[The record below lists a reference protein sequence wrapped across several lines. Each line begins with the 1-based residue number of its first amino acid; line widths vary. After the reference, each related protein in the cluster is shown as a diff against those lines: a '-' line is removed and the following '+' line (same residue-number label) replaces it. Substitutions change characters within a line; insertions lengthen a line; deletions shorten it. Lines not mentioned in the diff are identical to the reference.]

1 MSGADALGAF
11 IPGPRLARPG
21 AASGVLAGLA
31 FAVKDVMDVAGTST
45 GNGHPDWLATHPP
58 AARSAVAVERLL
70 AAGASLAGKTIAD
83 ELCYSLTGENVHY
96 GTPLNPA
103 APDRVPGGSSSGS
116 ASATAGGAV
125 DFALG
130 TDCGGSVRVPSSY
143 CGLFGMRPTHGR
155 IPLDGVAPFAPS
167 FDCVGW
173 FARDA
178 VLLERVGRVLL
189 ADAAP
194 ALPLTR
200 LTAPREAFGLLSPE
214 AAAALEPSLRL
225 AQETIAP
232 CEEIALT
239 TDGLDAWSATF
250 RTLQAAEIWTSVGPW
265 IERVRPAFGP
275 GVKERFDAARAVS
288 ASAVEAAAAHRTAI
302 RARLGDL
309 LQAGTAFLMPTVPR
323 PAPLRGM
330 ATAEVEVTTR
340 HLAMNLLCVA
350 GLGGLPQV
358 SLPLAQVDG
367 APFGLSLVGPAGSD
381 TALLRAASAMA
392 DRWR

>member
-1 MSGADALGAF
+1 MSAVEALGAF

-21 AASGVLAGLA
+21 APAGPLAGLT

-45 GNGHPDWLATHPP
+45 GNGHPDWLTTHPP
-58 AARSAVAVERLL
+58 AARSAVAVDRLL
-70 AAGASLAGKTIAD
+70 DAGASLAGKTIAD

-116 ASATAGGAV
+116 ASATAGSVV

-155 IPLDGVAPFAPS
+155 IPLEGVAPFAPS

-178 VLLERVGRVLL
+178 GLLERVGRVLL

-194 ALPLTR
+194 APPLTR
-200 LTAPREAFGLLSPE
+200 LLAPREAFALLSPE
-214 AAAALEPSLRL
+214 AAAALAPALRL

-232 CEEIALT
+232 GAEIALAP
-239 TDGLDAWSATF
+239 DGLDAWSATF
-250 RTLQAAEIWTSVGPW
+250 RTLQAAEIWASVGPW
-265 IERVRPAFGP
+265 IEAVRPAFGP
-275 GVKERFDAARAVS
+275 GVKERFDAARTIS
-288 ASAVEAAAAHRTAI
+288 PSAVEAACAHRAAI

-309 LQAGTAFLMPTVPR
+309 LQPGTAFLMPTVPR

-330 ATAEVEVTTR
+330 ATAEVEVVTR
-340 HLAMNLLCVA
+340 HLAMNLLCIA

-358 SLPLAQVDG
+358 SLPLARLEGV
-367 APFGLSLVGPAGSD
+367 PFGLSLVGPAGSD
-381 TALLRAASAMA
+381 TALLSAAVAMA
-392 DRWR
+392 GG

>member
-58 AARSAVAVERLL
+58 AARSAVAVDRLL

-189 ADAAP
+189 ADATP
-194 ALPLTR
+194 AQPVTR
-200 LTAPREAFGLLSPE
+200 LIAPREAFGILSPE
-214 AAAALEPSLRL
+214 AAEALAPALRL

-232 CEEIALT
+232 CEEIALA
-239 TDGLDAWSATF
+239 TDALDAWSATF

-275 GVKERFDAARAVS
+275 GVKERFDAARAV
-288 ASAVEAAAAHRTAI
+288 APSAVEAAAAHRTAI
-302 RARLGDL
+302 RSRLRDL

-340 HLAMNLLCVA
+340 HLAMNLLCIA

-381 TALLRAASAMA
+381 TALLRAASVIAGH
-392 DRWR
+392 

>member
-83 ELCYSLTGENVHY
+83 ELCYSLTGENMHY

-189 ADAAP
+189 ADATP
-194 ALPLTR
+194 ASPITR
-200 LTAPREAFGLLSPE
+200 LIAPREAFDLLSPE
-214 AAAALEPSLRL
+214 AAEALAPALRL

-232 CEEIALT
+232 CEEIALA
-239 TDGLDAWSATF
+239 TDALDAWSATF

-275 GVKERFDAARAVS
+275 GVKERFDAARAV
-288 ASAVEAAAAHRTAI
+288 APSAVEAAAAHRIAI
-302 RARLGDL
+302 RSRLRDF

-330 ATAEVEVTTR
+330 ATADVEVTTR
-340 HLAMNLLCVA
+340 HLAMNLLCIA

-381 TALLRAASAMA
+381 TALLRAASVMA
-392 DRWR
+392 GH

>member
-1 MSGADALGAF
+1 MSAVEALGAF

-21 AASGVLAGLA
+21 APAGPLAGLA

-45 GNGHPDWLATHPP
+45 GNGHPDWLGTHPP

-70 AAGASLAGKTIAD
+70 DAGASLAGKTIAD

-116 ASATAGGAV
+116 ASATAGGVV

-173 FARDA
+173 FARA
-178 VLLERVGRVLL
+178 AGLLERVGRVLL

-194 ALPLTR
+194 APPLTR
-200 LTAPREAFGLLSPE
+200 LLAPREAFALLSPE
-214 AAAALEPSLRL
+214 AAAALAPVLRL
-225 AQETIAP
+225 AQETLAP
-232 CEEIALT
+232 CEEIALAP
-239 TDGLDAWSATF
+239 DGLDAWSATF
-250 RTLQAAEIWTSVGPW
+250 RTLQAAEIWASVGPW
-265 IERVRPAFGP
+265 IEKVRPAFGP
-275 GVKERFDAARAVS
+275 GVKERFDAARAV
-288 ASAVEAAAAHRTAI
+288 APSAVENAAAHRATI

-309 LQAGTAFLMPTVPR
+309 LQPGTAFLMPTVPR

-340 HLAMNLLCVA
+340 HLAMNLLCIA

-358 SLPLAQVDG
+358 SLPLARLEGV
-367 APFGLSLVGPAGSD
+367 PFGLSLVGPAGSD
-381 TALLRAASAMA
+381 TALLRAAVALA
-392 DRWR
+392 GR

>member
-11 IPGPRLARPG
+11 IPGPRLARPR

-58 AARSAVAVERLL
+58 AARSAVAVDRLL

-178 VLLERVGRVLL
+178 ALLERVGRVLL
-189 ADAAP
+189 ADAMP
-194 ALPLTR
+194 ASPITR
-200 LTAPREAFGLLSPE
+200 LIAPREAFDLLSPE
-214 AAAALEPSLRL
+214 AAEALAPALRL

-232 CEEIALT
+232 CEEIALA

-275 GVKERFDAARAVS
+275 GVKERFDAARAV
-288 ASAVEAAAAHRTAI
+288 APSAVEAAAAHRIAI
-302 RARLGDL
+302 RSRLRDL

-330 ATAEVEVTTR
+330 ATADVEVTTR
-340 HLAMNLLCVA
+340 HLAMNLLCIA

-381 TALLRAASAMA
+381 TALLRAASVIAGH
-392 DRWR
+392 

>member
-1 MSGADALGAF
+1 MSAADALGAF

-21 AASGVLAGLA
+21 APAGPLAGLS

-70 AAGASLAGKTIAD
+70 DAGASLAGKTIAD

-116 ASATAGGAV
+116 ASATAGGVV

-155 IPLDGVAPFAPS
+155 IPLTGVAPFAPS

-178 VLLERVGRVLL
+178 GLLERVGRVLL

-194 ALPLTR
+194 APPVTR
-200 LTAPREAFGLLSPE
+200 LLAPREAFALLSPE
-214 AAAALEPSLRL
+214 AAAALAPALRL
-225 AQETIAP
+225 AQEAIAP
-232 CEEIALT
+232 CEEIALA

-250 RTLQAAEIWTSVGPW
+250 RTLQAAEIWASVGPW
-265 IERVRPAFGP
+265 IDKVRPAFGP
-275 GVKERFDAARAVS
+275 GVKERFDAARAI
-288 ASAVEAAAAHRTAI
+288 APSAVEAAAAHRATI
-302 RARLGDL
+302 RARLSVL
-309 LQAGTAFLMPTVPR
+309 LKPGTALLMPTVPR

-330 ATAEVEVTTR
+330 ATAEVEVVTR
-340 HLAMNLLCVA
+340 HLAMNLLCIA

-358 SLPLAQVDG
+358 SLPLARLEGV
-367 APFGLSLVGPAGSD
+367 PFGISLVGPAGSD
-381 TALLRAASAMA
+381 TALLRAAVAMT
-392 DRWR
+392 RPG

>member
-58 AARSAVAVERLL
+58 ATRSAVAVERLL

-178 VLLERVGRVLL
+178 ALLERVGRVLL

-200 LTAPREAFGLLSPE
+200 LIAPREAFGLLSPE

-275 GVKERFDAARAVS
+275 GVKERFDAARAV
-288 ASAVEAAAAHRTAI
+288 APSAVEAAAARRIAI
-302 RARLGDL
+302 RSRLRDL
-309 LQAGTAFLMPTVPR
+309 LQPGTAFLMPTVPR

-340 HLAMNLLCVA
+340 HLAMNLLCIA

-381 TALLRAASAMA
+381 TALLRAASVMA
-392 DRWR
+392 GH

>member
-11 IPGPRLARPG
+11 IPGPRLTRPG
-21 AASGVLAGLA
+21 APSGPLAGLT
-31 FAVKDVMDVAGTST
+31 FALKDVMDVAGTST
-45 GNGHPDWLATHPP
+45 GNGHPEWLATHPP
-58 AARSAVAVERLL
+58 APRSAVAVERLL
-70 AAGASLAGKTIAD
+70 EAGASLDGKTVAD

-116 ASATAGGAV
+116 ASATAGGVV
-125 DFALG
+125 DFAIG
-130 TDCGGSVRVPSSY
+130 TDCGGSVRVPASY
-143 CGLFGMRPTHGR
+143 CGLFGMRPSHGR
-155 IPLDGVAPFAPS
+155 IPLDGIAPFAPS

-178 VLLERVGRVLL
+178 ALLERVGRVLL

-194 ALPLTR
+194 APPITR
-200 LTAPREAFGLLSPE
+200 LLAPREAFALLSPE
-214 AAAALEPSLRL
+214 AAAALGPALRL

-232 CEEIALT
+232 CEDIALAPE
-239 TDGLDAWSATF
+239 GLDAWSATF
-250 RTLQAAEIWTSVGPW
+250 RALQAAEIWTSVGPW

-275 GVKERFDAARAVS
+275 GVKERFDAACAIAPAAVS
-288 ASAVEAAAAHRTAI
+288 AAAAHRTAI
-302 RARLGDL
+302 RARLGEL
-309 LQAGTAFLMPTVPR
+309 LRPGTAFLLPTVPR

-340 HLAMNLLCVA
+340 HLAMNLLCIA

-358 SLPLAQVDG
+358 SMPLALLDG

-381 TALLRAASAMA
+381 TALLRAAVAMEGP
-392 DRWR
+392 

>member
-1 MSGADALGAF
+1 MSDTDALGAF

-58 AARSAVAVERLL
+58 AARSAVAVERVL

-189 ADAAP
+189 ADAMP
-194 ALPLTR
+194 ASPITR
-200 LTAPREAFGLLSPE
+200 LIAPREAFALLSPE
-214 AAAALEPSLRL
+214 AAEALAPALRL

-232 CEEIALT
+232 CEEIALA
-239 TDGLDAWSATF
+239 TDALDAWSATF

-275 GVKERFDAARAVS
+275 GVKERFDAARAV
-288 ASAVEAAAAHRTAI
+288 APSAVEASAAHRTAI

-340 HLAMNLLCVA
+340 HLAMNLLCIA